1 MTKQTIEMQQQTEE
15 LMRYLGKI
23 LDDAISEFFPQ
34 AGFALIIFKFHE
46 EGLSNYISNAE
57 RGSMIKALKEIAERL
72 EKNEDIPAGL
82 GGIH

>member
-1 MTKQTIEMQQQTEE
+1 MNQAIEVQQQTEE
-15 LMRYLGKI
+15 IMKYLAKV

-57 RGSMIKALKEIAERL
+57 RGSMIKALKEIVERL
-72 EKNEDIPAGL
+72 EKNEDIPVAL
-82 GGIH
+82 GGIQ

>member
-1 MTKQTIEMQQQTEE
+1 MNKTIKMQQQTEE

-57 RGSMIKALKEIAERL
+57 RGSMIKALKKIAERL

-82 GGIH
+82 GNIH